1 MKGSFRS
8 SVLGL
13 VVVLGFPALAGA
25 QEFRNIEFN
34 PFVTASAHTKS
45 DYQIGFPQSIT
56 PIQEQFKL
64 NNTIGGGVR
73 FNVNTTR
80 HWGEELF
87 FSYEPSKAHFARQT
101 PPTLDQSYSIRIYN
115 FGVNAMYYL
124 NEEEGT
130 KTRPFLSVGLGGTV
144 DQPTGLAKQIAND
157 PLQGNLPGFETA
169 AELALNYGVGFKRRL
184 SDDFGFRLDVRGFLS
199 RNPTF
204 GLPRSSADPNAVVFP
219 AFGAINTLEISAG
232 VIFKFKR

>member
-1 MKGSFRS
+1 MKGSLWS

-13 VVVLGFPALAGA
+13 VVVLGFPVLSGA
-25 QEFRNIEFN
+25 QEFRNIELN
-34 PFVTASAHTKS
+34 PFVSGSVHTKNN
-45 DYQIGFPQSIT
+45 YQIGFPQSIT

-64 NNTIGGGVR
+64 KNTMGGGVR

-80 HWGEELF
+80 HWGEEFF
-87 FSYEPSKAHFARQT
+87 FSYEPSKVHFIRLT
-101 PPTLDQSYSIRIYN
+101 PPTLDQSYSVRIYN

-124 NEEEGT
+124 NEEEGA

-157 PLQGNLPGFETA
+157 PLQGNLRGFETA
-169 AELALNYGVGFKRRL
+169 AELALNYGIGFKRHL
-184 SDDFGFRLDVRGFLS
+184 TDDFGFRMDVRGFLS

-204 GLPRSSADPNAVVFP
+204 GLPRSSSDPNAVVFP
-219 AFGAINTLEISAG
+219 AFGAINTLEVSAG